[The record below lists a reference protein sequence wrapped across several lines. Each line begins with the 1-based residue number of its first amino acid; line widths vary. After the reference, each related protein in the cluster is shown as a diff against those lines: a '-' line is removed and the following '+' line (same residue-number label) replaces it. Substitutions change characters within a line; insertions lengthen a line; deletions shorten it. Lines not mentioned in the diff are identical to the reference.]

1 MAIGGHFFFGADCSP
16 SVSMAQTTQTN
27 AAHCAH
33 APAKQCDLVDIV
45 SLHSGFSLGDRL
57 SWLAVSWD
65 CAGISYSRTGGASW
79 NNQSQNIC
87 RGELLRR
94 RRSYR
99 LCAFPT
105 LGILFSSGWL
115 WLCRIIGHR
124 RGNFKCLS
132 FYCRCLCMATTRRP
146 ERGRGAL

>member
-1 MAIGGHFFFGADCSP
+1 MAFGGHFFVGANCSP
-16 SVSMAQTTQTN
+16 GFSMAQTTQTD

-33 APAKQCDLVDIV
+33 AAAKQCDLVDIF
-45 SLHSGFSLGDRL
+45 SIHSGFSLGDRL

-65 CAGISYSRTGGASW
+65 FAGISYSRTAGDVW
-79 NNQSQNIC
+79 NVKTQNTFRSEI
-87 RGELLRR
+87 LRR
-94 RRSYR
+94 LRSHR

-124 RGNFKCLS
+124 PGNVEHLS
-132 FYCRCLCMATTRRP
+132 FYC
-146 ERGRGAL
+146 